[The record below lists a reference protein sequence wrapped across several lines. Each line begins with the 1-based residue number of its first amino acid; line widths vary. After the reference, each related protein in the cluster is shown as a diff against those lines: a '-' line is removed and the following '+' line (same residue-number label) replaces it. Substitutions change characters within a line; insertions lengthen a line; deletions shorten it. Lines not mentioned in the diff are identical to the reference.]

1 MRFRVA
7 VGGIAHETAGVLDGV
22 TLPGSPPGSSA
33 TPTFDSFESNA
44 KRGPEQMTPEA
55 TIGTQVAGYLQGC
68 AEQGLEAVP
77 LYHASG
83 GSGGP
88 IAAPTLAR
96 VIEELLAPLRAA
108 LPVDGV
114 LLALHGSFAA
124 QGADDADGEV
134 LAAVRGV
141 VGPDVLVYAALD
153 QHCNISQLMIDSAD
167 VLSVAPPPHSP
178 PPPSPM
184 RCC

>member
-33 TPTFDSFESNA
+33 TPTFNSFESNA
-44 KRGPEQMTPEA
+44 KRGEQVTPEA

-77 LYHASG
+77 IYHASG

-124 QGADDADGEV
+124 QGSDDAD
-134 LAAVRGV
+134 AR
-141 VGPDVLVYAALD
+141 
-153 QHCNISQLMIDSAD
+153 
-167 VLSVAPPPHSP
+167 
-178 PPPSPM
+178 
-184 RCC
+184 